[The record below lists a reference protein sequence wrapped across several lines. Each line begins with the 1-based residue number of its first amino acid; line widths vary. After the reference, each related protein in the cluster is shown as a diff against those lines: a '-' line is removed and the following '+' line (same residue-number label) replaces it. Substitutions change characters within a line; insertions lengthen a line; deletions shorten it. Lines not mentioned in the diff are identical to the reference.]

1 MNISAIKHQIELT
14 LKHLE
19 SHLALANVHMVDY
32 FTKNA
37 FVTHIP
43 QQIRDESSKYGY
55 QETIKAIYTQ
65 QTEHLPALNMYIQK
79 SRELTLKN
87 TTVCMSMAQF
97 KNKLNELGGQEAS
110 SLKLDIFMKP
120 KKSHEVEMLSGA
132 VAALRDISHTSH
144 LIDIG
149 DGKGY
154 LSSML
159 ALHYQIPVLGVDA
172 SEINTNGA
180 VNRANK
186 LSKVWNGVV
195 TNLKTRET
203 SINCYKQITK
213 FVDEKVDFPE
223 LISNIFL
230 QKTDQIGL
238 IGLHTCGNLTPTCLK
253 IYNECDAIR
262 TICNVGCCY
271 HHLTE
276 EEFAKNQNNKIGFP
290 LSALLKDRKC
300 TIGRGARMVAAQSI
314 ERILDSKYEP
324 SRSIFYRAL
333 FEIIK
338 NQHSRADCFKE
349 KQVGRFRKPIPLFL
363 DYVHKA
369 SKRLEMPLEVSESY
383 INGLLVEFEHR
394 SYEMDL
400 FYLIRAMLA
409 PVVESLIIL
418 DRVLFLLEN
427 EHYNSFIVQFFD
439 PVLSPRCYGIV
450 SIKK

>member
-1 MNISAIKHQIELT
+1 
-14 LKHLE
+14 
-19 SHLALANVHMVDY
+19 MVDY

-37 FVTHIP
+37 FATHIP
-43 QQIRDESSKYGY
+43 HQIRDESSNHGY
-55 QETIKAIYTQ
+55 QDTIRAIYAQ

-87 TTVCMSMAQF
+87 TTVCMSLAQF
-97 KNKLNELGGQEAS
+97 RNKLNELGGQEAS
-110 SLKLDIFMKP
+110 SLKLDIFMKS
-120 KKSHEVEMLSGA
+120 KKSHEVEILSGA
-132 VAALRDISHTSH
+132 VAAIRDLSRTSH

-180 VNRANK
+180 VDRANK

-195 TNLKTRET
+195 TNIKTRET

-230 QKTDQIGL
+230 QKSDKIGL
-238 IGLHTCGNLTPTCLK
+238 VGLHTCGNLTPTCLK
-253 IYNECDAIR
+253 IYNECDSIR

-276 EEFAKNQNNKIGFP
+276 EFPKAPSNKIGFP
-290 LSALLKDRKC
+290 LSAFLKNKEC
-300 TIGRGARMVAAQSI
+300 AIGRGARMVAAQSI
-314 ERILDSKYEP
+314 ERILDSKDQP
-324 SRSIFYRAL
+324 NRSIFYRAL

-338 NQHSRADCFKE
+338 NQHSQAECLKE

-363 DYVHKA
+363 DYVQKA
-369 SKRLEMPLEVSESY
+369 SKRLEMPLEVSETY
-383 INGLLVEFEHR
+383 INALLAEFEHR
-394 SYEMDL
+394 SDEIDL

-450 SIKK
+450 SIKT